1 MLDPLKRRDRPDGAV
16 GVGHRRGQTLQLGQP
31 GGANPAGRLTSCA
44 FLSGVRRP
52 RARDRPRKVVEFN
65 ARSGDPETQE
75 VLDGGRSQGELV
87 LTGGRVLNVVGTG
100 ADVAVARAAA
110 YKLAGTIE
118 IRGGWYR
125 PDIAASQ

>member
-31 GGANPAGRLTSCA
+31 GGANPTGRLTSCV
-44 FLSGVRRP
+44 FSSGVRRP

-65 ARSGDPETQE
+65 ARSGDPETQV

-87 LTGGRVLNVVGTG
+87 SKAGG
-100 ADVAVARAAA
+100 
-110 YKLAGTIE
+110 
-118 IRGGWYR
+118 
-125 PDIAASQ
+125 S

>member
-1 MLDPLKRRDRPDGAV
+1 MF
-16 GVGHRRGQTLQLGQP
+16 
-31 GGANPAGRLTSCA
+31 S
-44 FLSGVRRP
+44 SGVRRP

-65 ARSGDPETQE
+65 ARSGDPETQV

-87 LTGGRVLNVVGTG
+87 STGGRVLNVVGTG

-125 PDIAASQ
+125 RDIAASQ